1 VSGQL
6 KILLDE
12 CAPRLVKTRL
22 PAFGIRTVQEM
33 DWAGIKNGE
42 LLALAEVQLDVF
54 VTADKRLRYQQNLAG
69 RRLAVIVLPSNQ
81 VPIVAVLLPVIE
93 QALQSAQP
101 GAVIEIPLPS
111 TP

>member
-1 VSGQL
+1 MSGQL

-22 PAFGIRTVQEM
+22 PALSIRTVQEM
-33 DWAGIKNGE
+33 GWAGIKNGE
-42 LLALAEVQLDVF
+42 LLALAEAQFDVF
-54 VTADKRLRYQQNLAG
+54 VTADKKLRYQQNLLW
-69 RRLAVIVLPSNQ
+69 RRLAAIVLPSNQ

>member
-1 VSGQL
+1 MSGQL

-33 DWAGIKNGE
+33 GWAGIKNGE
-42 LLALAEVQLDVF
+42 LLALAEAQFAIF
-54 VTADKRLRYQQNLAG
+54 VTADKRPRYQQNLAG

-81 VPIVAVLLPVIE
+81 YPFRRVAAVIE

>member
-33 DWAGIKNGE
+33 GWAGIKNGE
-42 LLALAEVQLDVF
+42 LLALAEAQFAIF
-54 VTADKRLRYQQNLAG
+54 VTADKRPRYQQNLAG

-81 VPIVAVLLPVIE
+81 VPIVAVLRPVIE
-93 QALQSAQP
+93 QALQSPQP
-101 GAVIEIPLPS
+101 GVVIEIPLPL